1 MAKKLAEAKTNEAQT
16 LEATTPTMSI
26 EQLIANRT
34 GLGVGIVA
42 DMLAKLD
49 APGDLLGT
57 IDTLTNEQI
66 LERLNPAK
74 KAT

>member
-1 MAKKLAEAKTNEAQT
+1 MAKKPAAQPTEAQT

-49 APGDLLGT
+49 APGELLGT
-57 IDTLTNEQI
+57 IDTLTNDQI